1 MAQSKII
8 NNTKSGNYVSD
19 NSVFILDKF
28 SPDTSNELIGNLADM
43 VMSIEPFPVYQIG
56 GKLESPYKPLDTD
69 RPVIDVYINSN
80 GGSGYIL
87 DSIVMLLGIAK
98 SRGAIIRT
106 TVLSRAASC
115 GSLLAITGTPG
126 FRIMYSQAYH
136 FIHFGNHALNAAKED
151 EIQMAAKHIKEAANN
166 KQNMYLQHTNLTAKE
181 LKKLQSN
188 EQGNMNA
195 QTCLDKGLCDWII
208 TDFGDIIG
216 RSR

>member
-87 DSIVMLLGIAK
+87 DSIVSLLALAK

-126 FRIMYSQAYH
+126 FRIMYSHSFH
-136 FIHFGNHALNAAKED
+136 FIHFGNHSVSASKED

-188 EQGNMNA
+188 EQGHMNA
-195 QTCLDKGLCDWII
+195 QTCLAKGLCDWII

>member
-8 NNTKSGNYVSD
+8 NNTRSGNYVSD

-56 GKLESPYKPLDTD
+56 GKLESPYEPLDTD

-80 GGSGYIL
+80 GGSGSIL
-87 DSIVMLLGIAK
+87 DSIVSLLALAK

-106 TVLSRAASC
+106 TVLSSASSC

-126 FRIMYSQAYH
+126 FRIMYSHAYH
-136 FIHFGNHALNAAKED
+136 FVHFGNHCVGASKEN
-151 EIQMAAKHIKEAANN
+151 EIEMAAKHIKETTLAKN
-166 KQNMYLQHTNLTAKE
+166 NMYLQHTKLTEKE

-188 EQGNMNA
+188 EQGFINA
-195 QTCLDKGLCDWII
+195 ENCLRKGLCDWII
-208 TDFGDIIG
+208 DDFGNIRG
-216 RSR
+216 R